1 MLWWLPSKRCLYITH
16 KSNMNITVEN
26 LTKKY
31 GRQTAV
37 DHLSFTAHQGQVLG
51 FLGPNG
57 AGKTTS
63 LRMIAGLLKPD
74 SGRVM
79 YGDLDIWESPHE
91 ARRYIGYL
99 PETNPL
105 YLEMYVRE
113 ALGFYG
119 RIHQVSQDRIE
130 QTIDRLGLVKES
142 HKQVRQLS
150 KGFRQRVGLGIA
162 ILHDPSI
169 LILDEPVSGLDPNQ
183 LSDIRQLIR
192 ELAVNRTIIFS
203 SHILS
208 EVEQICDRL
217 LVIHEGKLKALD
229 SLKSLQA
236 QQDGRQIIVAE
247 LEPNVLPDDLQGI
260 QSMAYCEAV
269 GENKIRLV
277 AHPDK
282 DMRQELYIWTKD
294 HNVTLLESRVEHTSM
309 SSLFEKLTQ

>member
-1 MLWWLPSKRCLYITH
+1 MS
-16 KSNMNITVEN
+16 ITVEN

-74 SGRVM
+74 FGRVM
-79 YGDLDIWESPHE
+79 YGELDIWESPQE

-113 ALGFYG
+113 ALEFFG
-119 RIHQVSQDRIE
+119 RIHQVNKDRIDL
-130 QTIDRLGLVKES
+130 TIDRLGLGRES
-142 HKQVRQLS
+142 HKQIRQLS
-150 KGFRQRVGLGIA
+150 KGYRQRVGLGIA

-192 ELAVNRTIIFS
+192 ELAANRTIIFS

-229 SLKSLQA
+229 SLQSLQA

-247 LEPNVLPDDLQGI
+247 LKPNVHPDDLKGI
-260 QSMAYCEAV
+260 PSMAYCEAV
-269 GENKIRLV
+269 DENKIRLV
-277 AHPDK
+277 AHPGR

>member
-1 MLWWLPSKRCLYITH
+1 
-16 KSNMNITVEN
+16 
-26 LTKKY
+26 
-31 GRQTAV
+31 
-37 DHLSFTAHQGQVLG
+37 
-51 FLGPNG
+51 
-57 AGKTTS
+57 
-63 LRMIAGLLKPD
+63 
-74 SGRVM
+74 
-79 YGDLDIWESPHE
+79 DLDIWESPNE

-99 PETNPL
+99 PETYPL

-130 QTIDRLGLVKES
+130 QTIVRLGMEKEY
-142 HKQVRQLS
+142 HKQVRLLS

-217 LVIHEGKLKALD
+217 LVIHE
-229 SLKSLQA
+229 
-236 QQDGRQIIVAE
+236 
-247 LEPNVLPDDLQGI
+247 
-260 QSMAYCEAV
+260 
-269 GENKIRLV
+269 
-277 AHPDK
+277 
-282 DMRQELYIWTKD
+282 
-294 HNVTLLESRVEHTSM
+294 
-309 SSLFEKLTQ
+309 

>member
-1 MLWWLPSKRCLYITH
+1 
-16 KSNMNITVEN
+16 MNISVEN

-31 GRQTAV
+31 GRQIAV
-37 DHLSFTAHQGQVLG
+37 DQLSFTATQGEVLG

-74 SGRVM
+74 SGRVL
-79 YGDLDIWESPHE
+79 YGDLDIWDSPRE
-91 ARRYIGYL
+91 ARRFIGYL

-113 ALGFYG
+113 ALAFYG
-119 RIHQVSQDRIE
+119 RIHSVSKDQIDRTIE
-130 QTIDRLGLVKES
+130 RLGLSREA
-142 HKQVRQLS
+142 HKQIKQLS
-150 KGFRQRVGLGIA
+150 KGYRQRVGLAVA
-162 ILHDPSI
+162 ILHDPQI

-183 LSDIRQLIR
+183 LSDIRVLIR

-208 EVEQICDRL
+208 EVELICDRL
-217 LVIHEGKLKALD
+217 LVIHEGQRKAFD
-229 SLKSLQA
+229 SLDTLQA

-247 LEPNVLPDDLQGI
+247 MEPAQNPAQLTQIPSV
-260 QSMAYCEAV
+260 QSCEEL
-269 GENKIRLV
+269 GSSRFRLI
-277 AHPDK
+277 AQPGQ
-282 DMRQELYIWTKD
+282 DMRRDLYNWTRE

-309 SSLFEKLTQ
+309 ASLFEKLTQ

>member
-1 MLWWLPSKRCLYITH
+1 
-16 KSNMNITVEN
+16 MNISVEN

-31 GRQTAV
+31 GRQIAV
-37 DHLSFTAHQGQVLG
+37 DQLSFTATQGEVLG

-74 SGRVM
+74 SGRVL
-79 YGDLDIWESPHE
+79 YGDLDIWDSPRE
-91 ARRYIGYL
+91 ARRFIGYL

-113 ALGFYG
+113 SLAFYG
-119 RIHQVSQDRIE
+119 RIHSVSKDQIDRTIE
-130 QTIDRLGLVKES
+130 RLGLSREA
-142 HKQVRQLS
+142 HKQIKQLS
-150 KGFRQRVGLGIA
+150 KGYRQRVGLAVA
-162 ILHDPSI
+162 ILHDPQI

-183 LSDIRQLIR
+183 LSDIRVLIR

-208 EVEQICDRL
+208 EVELICDRL
-217 LVIHEGKLKALD
+217 LVIHEGQRKAFD
-229 SLKSLQA
+229 SLDTLQA

-247 LEPNVLPDDLQGI
+247 MEPALNPAQLTQIPSV
-260 QSMAYCEAV
+260 QSCEEL
-269 GENKIRLV
+269 GSSRFRLI
-277 AHPDK
+277 AQPGQ
-282 DMRQELYIWTKD
+282 DMRRDLYNWTRE

-309 SSLFEKLTQ
+309 ASLFEKLTQ

>member
-1 MLWWLPSKRCLYITH
+1 MS
-16 KSNMNITVEN
+16 ITVEN

-37 DHLSFTAHQGQVLG
+37 DRLSFTAHQGQVLG

-79 YGDLDIWESPHE
+79 YGDLDIWEAPQE

-119 RIHQVSQDRIE
+119 RIHQVSQDRID

-142 HKQVRQLS
+142 HKQIRQLS
-150 KGFRQRVGLGIA
+150 KGYRQRVGLGIA

-183 LSDIRQLIR
+183 LSDIRQLIH
-192 ELAVNRTIIFS
+192 ELAQDRTIIFS

-247 LEPNVLPDDLQGI
+247 LEPNVVPDDLQGI
-260 QSMAYCEAV
+260 QSMAYCEAE

-277 AHPDK
+277 AHPGR
-282 DMRQELYIWTKD
+282 DMRQELYIWTIE

>member
-1 MLWWLPSKRCLYITH
+1 
-16 KSNMNITVEN
+16 MNISVEN

-31 GRQTAV
+31 GRQIAV
-37 DHLSFTAHQGQVLG
+37 DQLSFTATQGEVLG

-74 SGRVM
+74 SGRVL
-79 YGDLDIWESPHE
+79 YGDLDIWDSPRE
-91 ARRYIGYL
+91 ARRFIGYL

-113 ALGFYG
+113 ALAFYG
-119 RIHQVSQDRIE
+119 RIHSVSKDQIDRTIE
-130 QTIDRLGLVKES
+130 RLGLSREA
-142 HKQVRQLS
+142 HKQIKQLS
-150 KGFRQRVGLGIA
+150 KGYRQRVGLAVA
-162 ILHDPSI
+162 ILHDPQI

-183 LSDIRQLIR
+183 LSDIRVLIR

-208 EVEQICDRL
+208 EVELICDRL
-217 LVIHEGKLKALD
+217 LVIHEGQRKAFD
-229 SLKSLQA
+229 SLDTLQA

-247 LEPNVLPDDLQGI
+247 MEPALNPAQLTQIPSV
-260 QSMAYCEAV
+260 QSCEEL
-269 GENKIRLV
+269 GSSRFRLI
-277 AHPDK
+277 AQPGQ
-282 DMRQELYIWTKD
+282 DMRRDLYNWTRE

-309 SSLFEKLTQ
+309 ASLFEKLTQ

>member
-1 MLWWLPSKRCLYITH
+1 
-16 KSNMNITVEN
+16 MNISVEN

-31 GRQTAV
+31 GRQIAV
-37 DHLSFTAHQGQVLG
+37 DRLSFTATQGEVLG

-74 SGRVM
+74 SGRVL
-79 YGDLDIWESPHE
+79 YGDLDIWDSPRE
-91 ARRYIGYL
+91 ARRFIGYL

-113 ALGFYG
+113 ALAFYG
-119 RIHQVSQDRIE
+119 RIHSVSKDQIDRTIE
-130 QTIDRLGLVKES
+130 RLGLSREA
-142 HKQVRQLS
+142 HKQIKQLS
-150 KGFRQRVGLGIA
+150 KGYRQRVGLAVA
-162 ILHDPSI
+162 ILHDPQI

-183 LSDIRQLIR
+183 LSDIRVLIR

-208 EVEQICDRL
+208 EVELICDRL
-217 LVIHEGKLKALD
+217 LVIHEGQRKAFD
-229 SLKSLQA
+229 SLDTLQA

-247 LEPNVLPDDLQGI
+247 MEPALNPAQLTQIPSV
-260 QSMAYCEAV
+260 QSCEEL
-269 GENKIRLV
+269 GSSRFRLI
-277 AHPDK
+277 AQPGQ
-282 DMRQELYIWTKD
+282 DMRRDLYNWTRE

-309 SSLFEKLTQ
+309 ASLFEKLTQ

>member
-1 MLWWLPSKRCLYITH
+1 
-16 KSNMNITVEN
+16 MNISVEN

-31 GRQTAV
+31 GRQIAV
-37 DHLSFTAHQGQVLG
+37 DQLSFTATQGEVLG

-74 SGRVM
+74 SGRVL
-79 YGDLDIWESPHE
+79 YGDLDIWDSPRE
-91 ARRYIGYL
+91 ARRFIGYL

-113 ALGFYG
+113 ALAFYG
-119 RIHQVSQDRIE
+119 RIHSVSKDQIDRTIE
-130 QTIDRLGLVKES
+130 RLGLSREA
-142 HKQVRQLS
+142 HKQIKQLS
-150 KGFRQRVGLGIA
+150 KGYRQRVGLAVA
-162 ILHDPSI
+162 ILHDPQI

-183 LSDIRQLIR
+183 LSDIRVLIR

-208 EVEQICDRL
+208 EVELICDRL
-217 LVIHEGKLKALD
+217 LVIHEGQRKAFD
-229 SLKSLQA
+229 SLDTLQA

-247 LEPNVLPDDLQGI
+247 MEPALNPAQRTQLPSV
-260 QSMAYCEAV
+260 QSCEEL
-269 GENKIRLV
+269 GSSRFRLI
-277 AHPDK
+277 AQPGQ
-282 DMRQELYIWTKD
+282 DMRRDLYNWTRE

-309 SSLFEKLTQ
+309 ASLFEKLTQ

>member
-1 MLWWLPSKRCLYITH
+1 
-16 KSNMNITVEN
+16 MNISVEN

-31 GRQTAV
+31 GRQIAV
-37 DHLSFTAHQGQVLG
+37 DQLSFTATQGEVLG

-74 SGRVM
+74 SGRVL
-79 YGDLDIWESPHE
+79 YGDLDIWDSPRE
-91 ARRYIGYL
+91 ARRFIGYL

-113 ALGFYG
+113 ALAFYG
-119 RIHQVSQDRIE
+119 RIHSVSKDQIDRTIE
-130 QTIDRLGLVKES
+130 RLGLSREA
-142 HKQVRQLS
+142 HKQIKQLS
-150 KGFRQRVGLGIA
+150 KGYRQRVGLAVA
-162 ILHDPSI
+162 ILHDPQI

-183 LSDIRQLIR
+183 LSDIRVLIR

-208 EVEQICDRL
+208 EVELICDRL
-217 LVIHEGKLKALD
+217 LVIHEGQRKAFD
-229 SLKSLQA
+229 SLDTLQA

-247 LEPNVLPDDLQGI
+247 MEPAVNPAQLTQIPSV
-260 QSMAYCEAV
+260 QSCEEL
-269 GENKIRLV
+269 GSSRFRLI
-277 AHPDK
+277 AQPGQ
-282 DMRQELYIWTKD
+282 DMRRDLYNWTRE

-309 SSLFEKLTQ
+309 ASLFEKLTQ